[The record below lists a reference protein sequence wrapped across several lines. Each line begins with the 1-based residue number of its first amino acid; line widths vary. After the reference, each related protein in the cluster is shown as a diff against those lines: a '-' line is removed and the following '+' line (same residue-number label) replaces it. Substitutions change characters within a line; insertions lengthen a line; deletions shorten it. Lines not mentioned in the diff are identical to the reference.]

1 MTEINPGSPGTPET
15 HNVDE
20 GVHHIYLDK
29 LWPDDKITITTIS
42 NQKYHVTLLESGP
55 RATGLLKR
63 IDEGE
68 EFEQVVELR
77 GDCMNV
83 EAGENGSVRPIDV
96 QAGYMQRWHHAY
108 FGFYDDGGQD
118 MGLVT
123 SRIDKI
129 FLETNR

>member
-15 HNVDE
+15 HSAAE

-42 NQKYHVTLLESGP
+42 EQKYHVTILESGP
-55 RATGLLKR
+55 QTTGVLKR
-63 IDEGE
+63 VDEGK
-68 EFEQVVELR
+68 EFEQIVELR
-77 GDCMNV
+77 GDCMDV
-83 EAGENGSVRPIDV
+83 KTGENGSVRPIDV
-96 QAGYMQRWHHAY
+96 QDGYMQRWHHAY
-108 FGFYDDGGQD
+108 FGFDDNGRD

-129 FLETNR
+129 FLEQNR

>member
-1 MTEINPGSPGTPET
+1 MTEINPGSPHASET
-15 HNVDE
+15 HAADE

-42 NQKYHVTLLESGP
+42 EQRYQVTILENGQQV
-55 RATGLLKR
+55 TGLLKR
-63 IDEGE
+63 VDEGQ
-68 EFEQVVELR
+68 EFEQIVELR
-77 GDCMNV
+77 GDCMDV
-83 EAGENGSVRPIDV
+83 KAGENGAVKPIEV

-108 FGFYDDGGQD
+108 FGFDDNGQD

-129 FLETNR
+129 FLEMNR